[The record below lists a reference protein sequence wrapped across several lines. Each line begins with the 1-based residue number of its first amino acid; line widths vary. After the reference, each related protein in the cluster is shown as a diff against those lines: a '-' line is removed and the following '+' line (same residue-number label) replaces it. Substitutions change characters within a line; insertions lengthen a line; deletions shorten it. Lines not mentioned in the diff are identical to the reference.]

1 MSVTQSTTATGTF
14 TVADIKDVV
23 RQFSTDLRM
32 MASSSETMSEQDAN
46 AYGSDIELLATKKY
60 LTAVDCTLMLGATE
74 IKAVRYEVDQ
84 ANGNLKS
91 DRPGGVRWP
100 KTPGGRIRIVIS
112 HTNALDNATFATMA
126 GLKKTWVTSTED
138 TSHASLQITG
148 GRGYNQNGYGLN
160 RKDWS

>member
-1 MSVTQSTTATGTF
+1 
-14 TVADIKDVV
+14 
-23 RQFSTDLRM
+23 M

-46 AYGSDIELLATKKY
+46 AYGADIELLATKKY
-60 LTAVDCTLMLGATE
+60 LTAVDCTLMSGATE
-74 IKAVRYEVDQ
+74 IRAVRYEVDKET
-84 ANGNLKS
+84 GSLKS

-112 HTNALDNATFATMA
+112 HTKDLDNATFASMT
-126 GLKKTWVTSTED
+126 GLNKTWVASTDD
-138 TSHASLQITG
+138 TSHASLQVTG